1 MYKVYSVVNYFF
13 EHNCNSHKTLLL
25 FISRLLIN
33 LYFLMLVSLST
44 LYYFP
49 TLSTFLTTVI
59 SLKGTSE
66 TLKYCQVDFRDRETQ
81 IQSLAKTLTQFQ
93 VTQRSNLTCF
103 LADRTICSITVCSKI
118 QTIRQ
123 IKKSTLCGHTR
134 SPCKISLKIRGD
146 CLTFWPHFQTKQI
159 KAKIIFEQTIFE
171 HTYRLLGFLVN
182 CKGWLNKSWPDKG
195 H

>member
-13 EHNCNSHKTLLL
+13 EHNSISHKTLLL

-33 LYFLMLVSLST
+33 LCFLMLVSLST
-44 LYYFP
+44 LNYFP
-49 TLSTFLTTVI
+49 TLSTFLATVI

-103 LADRTICSITVCSKI
+103 LADSTICSITVCSKI
-118 QTIRQ
+118 QTIRK
-123 IKKSTLCGHTR
+123 IKKSTLCGHTQ
-134 SPCKISLKIRGD
+134 SPCKISLSFRG
-146 CLTFWPHFQTKQI
+146 I
-159 KAKIIFEQTIFE
+159 VE
-171 HTYRLLGFLVN
+171 HTHLIF
-182 CKGWLNKSWPDKG
+182 KQNK
-195 H
+195 